1 MKTIY
6 ICFSILLSTSFLIH
20 AQEVEVTLSG
30 NTTAQGF
37 SVLDNSSNT
46 LFRVRGD
53 GSVGVGTATPA
64 GIFDIIGGIIS
75 SGDARGIN
83 ILAQSTDDLSGNCGD
98 INIKSGYSELNGGS
112 INIETQ
118 GSSNDPGDINI
129 KTNDREA
136 DMTGNINIITDATS
150 GTSGN
155 IKIQTGFTDGR
166 SGDIELI
173 GGNSISGEQGGNIL
187 LSAGAN
193 YSSSGTAGLVSIQ
206 SGNGIDLNGGNLDLT
221 AGNSMMENGGDVNIT
236 SGNSTVDGDGGNII
250 LNPGTGATGFGVDGM
265 VILNGSGTYS
275 GTWTQSS
282 DERFKKNI
290 EPLRNSIDKIEQLD
304 GVSYELR
311 KEEFP
316 EKNFSNRKQIGL
328 IAQDVE
334 KVLPELVRT
343 DSKGYKSVAYQN
355 MVPVLIE
362 AIKEQQDEI
371 EDLNDRI
378 IKLER
383 MIYSDVKLVKNE
395 E

>member
-6 ICFSILLSTSFLIH
+6 ICFSILFSISFLTN

-64 GIFDIIGGIIS
+64 GIFDIIGGTIS
-75 SGDARGIN
+75 SGDAKDIN
-83 ILAQSTDDLSGNCGD
+83 IIGQNTEEQFGLGGS
-98 INIKSGYSELNGGS
+98 INIKSGWSEVYGGS
-112 INIETQ
+112 INIETHPVP
-118 GSSNDPGDINI
+118 GPFGPDIPGDINI
-129 KTNDREA
+129 KTGGIDV
-136 DMTGNINIITDATS
+136 TGNINIITGGTS
-150 GTSGN
+150 GIGGN
-155 IKIQTGFTDGR
+155 IKIETGLTDGI

-173 GGNSISGEQGGNIL
+173 AGIAFAGEHAGNIL
-187 LSAGAN
+187 LSAGDH
-193 YSSSGTAGLVSIQ
+193 SGAVGDAGLISIQ
-206 SGNGIDLNGGNLDLT
+206 SGDGFMSNGGNLDLS
-221 AGNSMMENGGDVNIT
+221 AGNSSDANGGDVNIQA
-236 SGNSTVDGDGGNII
+236 GNSTLLGDGGNII
-250 LNPGTGATGFGVDGM
+250 LTPGSGETDGM
-265 VILNGSGTYS
+265 VIVNGSGTYS

-282 DERFKKNI
+282 DKRYKKNI
-290 EPLRNSIDKIEQLD
+290 EPLGNSIDKIEQLN

-311 KEEFP
+311 REEFP

-328 IAQDVE
+328 IAQNVE
-334 KVLPELVRT
+334 KVLPELVLT
-343 DSKGYKSVAYQN
+343 DSEGYKSVAYQN

-371 EDLNDRI
+371 KTLTDRI

-383 MIYSDVKLVKNE
+383 MIYSELKLVKNE